1 MMSDRRFPEQH
12 EDLQDRAR
20 WDEESPETDEHDERD
35 GSGSISGTEQT
46 TDPYAAAGTHTGPD
60 TDTDAETDLH
70 TDSDTHTGP
79 DADADANHDTDLDE
93 EQSDL
98 VKTDAE
104 STVAHPDVDAD
115 SDLAQSDAAQSDLA
129 QSDLAQSDV
138 AQSDAEQSDAPMPAP
153 ATTLDDIPASSDST
167 TPSTVAP
174 GDSLFPQGSGEKLR
188 DRWQHIQIDF
198 VDDPRHAVEEAD
210 TLVEQVAA
218 QLTESITANRRA
230 LRDGW
235 DKQGAGSAADDSG
248 SPTEQLRMTLQQ
260 YRSMLNRL
268 LDA

>member
-20 WDEESPETDEHDERD
+20 WDEESPESDERD
-35 GSGSISGTEQT
+35 ERDESGATAGTEGT
-46 TDPYAAAGTHTGPD
+46 TDPDAEAGTD
-60 TDTDAETDLH
+60 SASDL
-70 TDSDTHTGP
+70 DTHTGL
-79 DADADANHDTDLDE
+79 DADLDAEQTDLA
-93 EQSDL
+93 
-98 VKTDAE
+98 KPDAE
-104 STVAHPDVDAD
+104 STVAHPDVDAGT
-115 SDLAQSDAAQSDLA
+115 DARTDFET
-129 QSDLAQSDV
+129 
-138 AQSDAEQSDAPMPAP
+138 DAGTGTDTALPDAPMPAP

-174 GDSLFPQGSGEKLR
+174 GEGLFPQGTGEKLR

-218 QLTESITANRRA
+218 QLTESITTNRRA

>member
-1 MMSDRRFPEQH
+1 MSDRRFPEQH

-20 WDEESPETDEHDERD
+20 WDEESPESSDNSE
-35 GSGSISGTEQT
+35 SIES
-46 TDPYAAAGTHTGPD
+46 TDPYTVTGD
-60 TDTDAETDLH
+60 SSDGELTDEDRTDEDADLDAERTDL
-70 TDSDTHTGP
+70 TKP
-79 DADADANHDTDLDE
+79 DAEDTLP
-93 EQSDL
+93 
-98 VKTDAE
+98 
-104 STVAHPDVDAD
+104 HPDVDARTD
-115 SDLAQSDAAQSDLA
+115 VGTDAVQPDAVEP
-129 QSDLAQSDV
+129 DV
-138 AQSDAEQSDAPMPAP
+138 VQPDAPMPAP
-153 ATTLDDIPASSDST
+153 APLAEVPASSDST
-167 TPSTVAP
+167 SPAVVTP
-174 GDSLFPQGSGEKLR
+174 GDRLFPEGSGEKLR
-188 DRWQHIQIDF
+188 DKWQHIQIDF

-248 SPTEQLRMTLQQ
+248 FPTEQLRTTLQQ

>member
-1 MMSDRRFPEQH
+1 MMSERRFPEQH

-20 WDEESPETDEHDERD
+20 WDEESPETDEHDEP
-35 GSGSISGTEQT
+35 GATAGTEET
-46 TDPYAAAGTHTGPD
+46 TDLD
-60 TDTDAETDLH
+60 TDTD
-70 TDSDTHTGP
+70 THTGL
-79 DADADANHDTDLDE
+79 DADADADRDTDLDE
-93 EQSDL
+93 EQPDL

-104 STVAHPDVDAD
+104 TTVAHPDVDAD
-115 SDLAQSDAAQSDLA
+115 SDVP
-129 QSDLAQSDV
+129 QSDV
-138 AQSDAEQSDAPMPAP
+138 AQPDVPQSDVPQSDVPQSDAPMPAP
-153 ATTLDDIPASSDST
+153 ATTLDDIPASSDSS

-174 GDSLFPQGSGEKLR
+174 GDGLFPQGSGEKLR

-235 DKQGAGSAADDSG
+235 DRQGAGSAADDSG